1 MALGNADFTQ
11 LFASSLQKYEKQLAD
26 NVILTHPTLELFK
39 ENAKSSTGRGLVIPV
54 RAAALNGT
62 AYSDDSGDFTTNIG
76 VSNDLIGAAVFD
88 WSKEVITPFRVKH
101 REILQNSGPE
111 QVINLVEEYV
121 KGATASHQDF
131 IVAELWASS
140 TGSGDILSLRDLIS
154 PTDKKSDSTAITVG
168 GIRGGTALKSVTNYA
183 LTSNVVTLTVGAF
196 HDYIVGD
203 SIVVANVAEA
213 GLNGTYVISAVAST
227 TVSYAKTASNV
238 ASTAATAGTVYADA
252 IKTFWKSSAL
262 ISARTGTGSEDILAA
277 FRKLSN
283 DIYAKSRKK
292 PTHIIAGFNIYEEF
306 EAYLATTPG
315 GYARTVYNMDSKA
328 ETRFQEISFNG
339 VPVRLDPDCP
349 VDEAYFLFAPALRF
363 GYLAGEFMKTY
374 PGQTIQGK
382 LDEVVP
388 IASTISVGTSERR
401 AHGKLI
407 RIASFS

>member
-1 MALGNADFTQ
+1 MALGNAEFTQ

-39 ENAKSSTGRGLVIPV
+39 ENAKSTTGRGLVIPV

-62 AYSDDSGDFTTNIG
+62 GYSDDSGTHGTDVT
-76 VSNDLIGAAVFD
+76 NDLIGAATFD

-131 IVAELWASS
+131 IVAELWANS
-140 TGSGDILSLRDLIS
+140 TGTGDILSLRDLIS
-154 PTDKKSDSTAITVG
+154 STDKKSDSTAITVG
-168 GIRGGTALKSVTNYA
+168 GIRGGTALRNVTNYA
-183 LTSNVVTLTVGAF
+183 LTSNVVTLTVGLF
-196 HDYIVGD
+196 HDYIIGD
-203 SIVVANVAEA
+203 SIVVAGVAEA
-213 GLNGTYVISAVAST
+213 GLNGTYVISAVAAT

-238 ASTAATAGTVYADA
+238 TSTAATAGTVYADA

-262 ISARTGTGSEDILAA
+262 VSARTGTGSQDILAA
-277 FRKLSN
+277 FRALTN
-283 DIYAKSRKK
+283 DIYKNSRKK
-292 PTHIIAGFNIYEEF
+292 PTHIIAGFNVYEEF
-306 EAYLATTPG
+306 EAYLQDKG
-315 GYARTVYNMDSKA
+315 RFDLSKTNTA

-374 PGQTIQGK
+374 PGQRIQGK

-407 RIASFS
+407 RIASYS

>member
-39 ENAKSSTGRGLVIPV
+39 ENAKSNTGRGLVIPV

-62 AYSDDSGDFTTNIG
+62 GYSDDSGTHGTDVT
-76 VSNDLIGAAVFD
+76 NDLIGAAVFD

-131 IVAELWASS
+131 IVAELWASV
-140 TGSGDILSLRDLIS
+140 TGTGDILSLRDLIS
-154 PTDKKSDSTAITVG
+154 PSDKKSDSTAITVG
-168 GIRGGTALKSVTNYA
+168 GIRGGQARRSVTNFA
-183 LTSNVVTLTVGAF
+183 LTSNVATLTVGLF
-196 HDYIVGD
+196 HDYIIGD
-203 SIVVANVAEA
+203 SIVVAGVVNGVF
-213 GLNGTYVISAVAST
+213 NGTFVISAVAAT
-227 TVSYAKTASNV
+227 TVSYALTNANI

-252 IKTFWKSSAL
+252 IKDFWKSSAL
-262 ISARTGTGSEDILAA
+262 ISARTGNGSEDILAA
-277 FRKLSN
+277 FRKLTN

-292 PTHIIAGFNIYEEF
+292 PTHIIAGFNVYEEM
-306 EAYLATTPG
+306 EAYLATNG
-315 GYARTVYNMDSKA
+315 RTLYNMPASTA

-349 VDEAYFLFAPALRF
+349 VDEAYFIFAPALRF
-363 GYLAGEFMKTY
+363 AYLAGEFMKTY
-374 PGQTIQGK
+374 PGQRVQGK

-388 IASTISVGTSERR
+388 IASTLSIGTSERR